1 MVGDVDLRHRPE
13 KAAGASRAK
22 AKDDRRHD
30 GNEART
36 NDSRD
41 PALSRHD
48 REAAIGGLD
57 QPPRERDALGLVGIE
72 DRRAGLA
79 LEHGRELPREIHG
92 VTDAGVH
99 PLAAH
104 RTVDVGGVAEEEGSA
119 VAEARR
125 HAMVD
130 TVRREPVHPG
140 VRELHPIHRSALDVV
155 ERDRVIGLLA
165 SVHEAHQAQV
175 SGTLQREDQEEI
187 RVLDVDV
194 QLIVDDGTARL
205 NVGDIEVSLIGA
217 AREFDAEL
225 VPDGR

>member
-1 MVGDVDLRHRPE
+1 MICDTVRKSSRRIAGKR
-13 KAAGASRAK
+13 KASGATTGTSRV
-22 AKDDRRHD
+22 
-30 GNEART
+30 RT
-36 NDSRD
+36 SSRD

-57 QPPRERDALGLVGIE
+57 QPSRERDALGLVGVE
-72 DRRAGLA
+72 DRGAGLA

-104 RTVDVGGVAEEEGSA
+104 RTVDVGGVAEQEGSA

-130 TVRREPVHPG
+130 TVRREPVHLG
-140 VRELHPIHRSALDVV
+140 ARKLHPIHRSALDVI

-175 SGTLQREDQEEI
+175 ARTLQREDEEEVG
-187 RVLDVDV
+187 VLDVDV
-194 QLIVDDGTARL
+194 QLVVDDGTARM
-205 NVGDIEVSLIGA
+205 NVGDVEVSLIGA

-225 VPDGR
+225 VSDGR